1 MSWGLGRCMNQ
12 PLDMTIAELELL
24 RSKQPSYRAK
34 VYLEWAIENLKK
46 FNSLDQVEGIVNNS
60 KKQ

>member
-1 MSWGLGRCMNQ
+1 ME
-12 PLDMTIAELELL
+12 PLDIVIGELEQL

-34 VYLEWAIENLKK
+34 VYLEWAIENLRK
-46 FNSLDQVEGIVNNS
+46 FHSLEVNEGIVNRT

>member
-1 MSWGLGRCMNQ
+1 METLEI
-12 PLDMTIAELELL
+12 TITDLENL
-24 RSKQPSYRAK
+24 RAKQPSYRAR

-46 FNSLDQVEGIVNNS
+46 FNALEINEGIVNRS

>member
-1 MSWGLGRCMNQ
+1 MQ
-12 PLDMTIAELELL
+12 PLEMTIMELEQM
-24 RSKQPSYRAK
+24 RAKQPSYRAR

-46 FNSLDQVEGIVNNS
+46 FNALDQDEGVVNNS

>member
-1 MSWGLGRCMNQ
+1 MDLGDSIVMNQ
-12 PLDMTIAELELL
+12 PLEMTIAELEQL

-46 FNSLDQVEGIVNNS
+46 FNSLDTVEGVVNNS

>member
-1 MSWGLGRCMNQ
+1 MGFGRSIPMNQ
-12 PLDMTIAELELL
+12 PLEMTIAELEQL

-46 FNSLDQVEGIVNNS
+46 FHSLDMVEGIVNKS

>member
-1 MSWGLGRCMNQ
+1 ME
-12 PLDMTIAELELL
+12 PLEVVIAELEVL
-24 RSKQPSYRAK
+24 RLKQPSYRAR

-46 FNSLDQVEGIVNNS
+46 FHSLEVVENVVNRS

>member
-1 MSWGLGRCMNQ
+1 MESIEI
-12 PLDMTIAELELL
+12 TIQELETL
-24 RSKQPSYRAK
+24 RHKQPSYRAR

-46 FNSLDQVEGIVNNS
+46 FHDLEMNEGIVNRS

>member
-1 MSWGLGRCMNQ
+1 MESLEI
-12 PLDMTIAELELL
+12 TINELEQL
-24 RSKQPSYRAK
+24 RAKQPSYRAR

-46 FNSLDQVEGIVNNS
+46 FHAIEVNEGFVNRS

>member
-1 MSWGLGRCMNQ
+1 MQ
-12 PLDMTIAELELL
+12 PLELTIQELEQL
-24 RSKQPSYRAK
+24 RTKQPSYRAK

-46 FNSLDQVEGIVNNS
+46 FNNLEIVENVVNRS

>member
-1 MSWGLGRCMNQ
+1 ME
-12 PLDMTIAELELL
+12 PLEVVIAELETL
-24 RSKQPSYRAK
+24 RLKQPSYRAR

-46 FNSLDQVEGIVNNS
+46 FHDLEIVENVVNRS

>member
-1 MSWGLGRCMNQ
+1 MQ
-12 PLDMTIAELELL
+12 PLDITISELEQL
-24 RSKQPSYRAK
+24 RAKQPSYRAK

-46 FNSLDQVEGIVNNS
+46 FNSLDIHEGVVNNS

>member
-1 MSWGLGRCMNQ
+1 MQ
-12 PLDMTIAELELL
+12 PLDITIAELEQL
-24 RSKQPSYRAK
+24 RAKQPSYRAK

-46 FNSLDQVEGIVNNS
+46 FHTIEQTEDVVIRS

>member
-1 MSWGLGRCMNQ
+1 ME
-12 PLDMTIAELELL
+12 PLEVIIGELEQL

-46 FNSLDQVEGIVNNS
+46 FHALEIHEGVVNRS

>member
-1 MSWGLGRCMNQ
+1 MQ
-12 PLDMTIAELELL
+12 PLEITIVELEQL
-24 RSKQPSYRAK
+24 REKQPSYRAR

-46 FNSLDQVEGIVNNS
+46 FHTIEQTEDVVNRS

>member
-1 MSWGLGRCMNQ
+1 ME
-12 PLDMTIAELELL
+12 PLEVIIAELGHL
-24 RSKQPSYRAK
+24 RAKQPSYRAK

-46 FNSLDQVEGIVNNS
+46 FHALEVHEGVVNRS